1 MRTHEIL
8 PALKAVA
15 FAITLALVAAA
26 LAAPAAPAHAQGW
39 IEPLPDR
46 PAPGVVRVRS
56 DVDVRITGRV
66 ARVTVEEWFEN
77 RGGRVAEGVYV
88 YPLPGEA
95 VFSNFSLYQGDRE
108 LRGET
113 MDADRARRIYEEI
126 VRKRRDPALIE
137 LVGHGLIRARVFPI
151 EAGQSRKITLRYTQV
166 LERAGDAVQFRYAGV
181 RPTAGAAATPVGLS
195 LTADT
200 DAYRDAFS
208 PTHTLDVERRGGELR
223 VRPTGTVQGDLTV
236 FLPVAGSGVGISLA
250 THRPAGEDG
259 YFMLTLS
266 PGDADAAGTPRD
278 ITAVVD
284 VSGSMSGTKLAQ
296 TQAALRQLLGSLG
309 PDDRFRLVAFSNR
322 VRASD
327 DGWTRATGPE
337 LEAARRWVDALEAD
351 GGTNIAG
358 ALEEALRLESPDDR
372 LPIVVFL
379 TDGLP
384 TVGEQDP
391 EAIADAADARRARHR
406 VFAFGVGYDVN
417 TYLLDRLSAAGR
429 GSTEYV
435 EPGEDV
441 ERVVSLLAGK
451 ITRPVLTDLVVA
463 SAPVDLVQLY
473 PGELPDLFAG
483 EELVL
488 FGRYRGSGS
497 GELRIRGRRAGRTE
511 TFGADVEL
519 AGHTG
524 ANDYIP
530 RLWASRKLGELT
542 QQVRLNG
549 PDPELVEAI
558 RTTALRY
565 GLLSEYTAYLVQ
577 EPTMAGGGPVRLRAV
592 AADAMQAPS
601 GQVAV
606 QAAERARA
614 KRAVTSAADLA
625 RAEAEAAE
633 AMAPATGSGV
643 RAVRVVAGR
652 TFRRDE
658 PGAGRDEGAW
668 IEVTPDDDDRPVR
681 EIALYSAAFFDLLAE
696 LPELRA
702 VVTELQPVVVKG
714 RAVALRFGDDGV
726 TSLSEREVRRLV
738 ERFRTR

>member
-8 PALKAVA
+8 PVLK
-15 FAITLALVAAA
+15 FITLAVVAAA
-26 LAAPAAPAHAQGW
+26 LVVPASTAHAQGW

-46 PAPGVVRVRS
+46 PAPGVVRIRS

-95 VFSNFSLYQGDRE
+95 VFSNFSLYQGDQE

-181 RPTAGAAATPVGLS
+181 RPTVGTGPTPVGLS
-195 LTADT
+195 LTAVT
-200 DAYRDAFS
+200 DEYRDAFS
-208 PTHTLDVERRGGELR
+208 PTHGLEVERRDGALH
-223 VRPTGTVQGDLTV
+223 VRPATTVQGDLSV
-236 FLPVAGSGVGISLA
+236 FLPVAGSGVGIGLA
-250 THRPAGEDG
+250 THRPASEDG

-266 PGDADAAGTPRD
+266 PGDADGGGTPRD
-278 ITAVVD
+278 VTAVVD

-296 TQAALRQLLGSLG
+296 TRAALRQLLGSLG
-309 PDDRFRLVAFSNR
+309 PDDRFRLIAFSNR
-322 VRASD
+322 VQASD

-358 ALEEALRLESPDDR
+358 ALEEALRLASPDDR

-391 EAIADAADARRARHR
+391 EAIADAADDRRARHR

-451 ITRPVLTDLVVA
+451 ITRPVLTDLTIA
-463 SAPVDLVQLY
+463 DAPVDLVELY
-473 PGELPDLFAG
+473 PDELPDLFAG

-497 GELRIRGRRAGRTE
+497 GELRIHGRRAGRTE
-511 TFGADVEL
+511 TFGAAVEFG
-519 AGHTG
+519 GHTD
-524 ANDYIP
+524 ANDYIQ

-542 QQVRLNG
+542 RQVRLNG
-549 PDPELVEAI
+549 ADPELVEAI
-558 RTTALRY
+558 RSTALRY

-577 EPTMAGGGPVRLRAV
+577 EPNMTGGGPVQLRAV
-592 AADAMQAPS
+592 AADAVQAPS
-601 GQVAV
+601 GQGAV

-625 RAEAEAAE
+625 RAEAETAE
-633 AMAPATGSGV
+633 AMAPMAS
-643 RAVRVVAGR
+643 AQVRVVAGR
-652 TFRRDE
+652 TFRRTEAAAGPDE
-658 PGAGRDEGAW
+658 AAW
-668 IEVTPDDDDRPVR
+668 IEVTPDDEDRPIR
-681 EIALYSAAFFDLLAE
+681 EIALYSTAFFDLLAE
-696 LPELRA
+696 LPELRS
-702 VVTELQPVVVKG
+702 VVTELQPVTVKG
-714 RAVALRFGDDGV
+714 RAVALRFGDDGA
-726 TSLSEREVRRLV
+726 TSLSKRELRRLV